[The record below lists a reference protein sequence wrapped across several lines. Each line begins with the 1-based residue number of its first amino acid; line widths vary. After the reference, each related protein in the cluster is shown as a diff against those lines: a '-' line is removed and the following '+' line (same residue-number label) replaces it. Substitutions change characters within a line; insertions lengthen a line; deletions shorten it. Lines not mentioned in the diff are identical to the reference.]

1 VRKIFKNMKKLI
13 PIFLLCL
20 FANRSISQNL
30 DDINDL
36 MGLFKNREAK
46 AAIDKYL
53 SNPKKATDADGWY
66 MKGRIYNA
74 LSRDTGVSV
83 VESYELKI
91 EAFKAFQENQK
102 LDKKDIRMA
111 LEDYVS
117 YFDLYGEMFNNGII
131 NYNAKN
137 YQGAYQGFKMANEI
151 KDFILSKKYKNENMQ
166 LVPFDTSLIMNIA
179 ICAMSAKNEPEAIVY
194 YTKLTDANIS
204 GKEHQ
209 EIYQYLIDYY
219 KKNNNEKAFNEILSK
234 AKQLYPGDEIWV
246 EIELKAVEEKGGKKA
261 LMMKYDELVKQNPSN
276 FVYTY
281 NYAVELYNCLYGK
294 EATNVGDT
302 VISAKLTEVLKK
314 AIAIED
320 KKDILSLMLMCNYL
334 YNYTSDLNN
343 ATSAI
348 KGPNPDQLKKKAS
361 LKAKTMKVADEC
373 ISYLLTA
380 EAFFTAIPS
389 KTTLQKANYK
399 MIIGNLSDMYFIKKN
414 QLKVEEYEK
423 KNKAADEDLKSTN

>member
-1 VRKIFKNMKKLI
+1 MKKLI

-20 FANRSISQNL
+20 FANSSFSQNL

-53 SNPKKATDADGWY
+53 SNSKKVTDADGWY

-74 LSRDTGVSV
+74 LSRDTGVTV

-91 EAFKAFQENQK
+91 ESFKAFQENQK

-111 LEDYVS
+111 LEDHVS

-151 KDFILSKKYKNENMQ
+151 KDFILSKKYKNDNIQ

-194 YTKLTDANIS
+194 YTKLTDANVS

-209 EIYQYLIDYY
+209 EIYQYLIEYH
-219 KKNNNEKAFNEILSK
+219 KKNNNEKSFNELLTK
-234 AKQLYPGDEIWV
+234 AKNLYPGDEIWV
-246 EIELKAVEEKGGKKA
+246 DIELKAAEEKGGKKA
-261 LMMKYDELVKQNPSN
+261 VMMKYDELVKQNPNN
-276 FVYTY
+276 FVYVY

-294 EATNVGDT
+294 EATNAGDS
-302 VISAKLTEVLKK
+302 VISAKLNDVLNK
-314 AIAIED
+314 AIVTED
-320 KKDILSLMLMCNYL
+320 KKDVTALMLMCTYL
-334 YNYTSDLNN
+334 YYKTSDLNN
-343 ATSAI
+343 AASAI

-361 LKAKTMKVADEC
+361 MKAAAMKVADEC
-373 ISYLLTA
+373 ILNALKV
-380 EAFFTAIPS
+380 EAFFDSIPTKS
-389 KTTLQKANYK
+389 KAQKLNYK
-399 MIIGNLSDMYFIKKN
+399 LIVGTLSDLYYIKKN
-414 QLKVEEYEK
+414 QLKIDEYEK
-423 KNKAADEDLKSTN
+423 KIKASDEDYLKSTD

>member
-1 VRKIFKNMKKLI
+1 MKKLI

-20 FANRSISQNL
+20 FANSSFSQNL

-46 AAIDKYL
+46 SAIDKYL

-74 LSRDTGVSV
+74 LSRDTGVTV

-91 EAFKAFQENQK
+91 ESFKAFQENQN

-111 LEDYVS
+111 LEDHVS
-117 YFDLYGEMFNNGII
+117 YFDIYGEMFNIGII

-137 YQGAYQGFKMANEI
+137 YQGAFQGFKMANDI
-151 KDFILSKKYKNENMQ
+151 KDFILSKKYKNDNMQ
-166 LVPFDTSLIMNIA
+166 LVAFDTSLIMNIA
-179 ICAMSAKNEPEAIVY
+179 ICAMSAKNEAEAIVY
-194 YTKLTDANIS
+194 YSKLTDANVS

-219 KKNNNEKAFNEILSK
+219 KKNNNEKSFNELLTK
-234 AKQLYPGDEIWV
+234 AKNLYPGDEIWV
-246 EIELKAVEEKGGKKA
+246 DIELKAVEEKGGKKA
-261 LMMKYDELVKQNPSN
+261 VMMKYDELVKQNPSN
-276 FVYTY
+276 FVYVY
-281 NYAVELYNCLYGK
+281 NYAVELYNSLYGK
-294 EATNVGDT
+294 EATNPGDT
-302 VISAKLTEVLKK
+302 IVGAKLIDVLKK
-314 AIAIED
+314 GIAIED
-320 KKDILSLMLMCNYL
+320 KKDITALMLMCNYM

-343 ATSAI
+343 TASSI
-348 KGPNPDQLKKKAS
+348 KGPNPEQLKKKAS
-361 LKAKTMKVADEC
+361 LKAATMKVADDC

-380 EAFFTAIPS
+380 EAFLTAIPS

-399 MIIGNLSDMYFIKKN
+399 MIIGNLGDMYFIKKN

-423 KNKAADEDLKSTN
+423 KNKAADEDLKSSN

>member
-1 VRKIFKNMKKLI
+1 MLQKLKSMKKLI

-20 FANRSISQNL
+20 YANLGFAQNL

-74 LSRDTGVSV
+74 LSRDTGVTV

-102 LDKKDIRMA
+102 LDKKDVRMK

-137 YQGAYQGFKMANEI
+137 YQGAYQGFKMANDI
-151 KDFILSKKYKNENMQ
+151 KDFIISKNYKNENMQ
-166 LVPFDTSLIMNIA
+166 LVAFDTSLIMNIA

-194 YTKLTDANIS
+194 YSKLTDANVS

-209 EIYQYLIDYY
+209 EVYQYLIEYY
-219 KKNNNEKAFNEILSK
+219 KKNNNEKAFNELLAK

-246 EIELKAVEEKGGKKA
+246 DIELKAVEEKGGKKA
-261 LMMKYDELVKQNPSN
+261 VIAKYEELAKQNPNN
-276 FVYTY
+276 FVYAY

-294 EATNVGDT
+294 DASNAGDT
-302 VISAKLTEVLKK
+302 VIGAKLFDILKK

-320 KKDILSLMLMCNYL
+320 KKDITALMLMCNHL
-334 YNYTSDLNN
+334 YYFTSDLNN
-343 ATSAI
+343 AASAI

-361 LKAKTMKVADEC
+361 LKAATMKAADDC
-373 ISYLLTA
+373 ISYALAA
-380 EAFFTAIPS
+380 ESFLESIPS
-389 KTTLQKANYK
+389 KNPMQKANYK
-399 MIIGNLSDMYFIKKN
+399 IIIGNLSDLYSIKKN
-414 QLKVEEYEK
+414 QLKVDEYEK
-423 KNKAADEDLKSTN
+423 KNKAADNQ

>member
-1 VRKIFKNMKKLI
+1 MKKLI

-20 FANRSISQNL
+20 VANRSISQNL

-53 SNPKKATDADGWY
+53 SNPKKVTDADGWY

-74 LSRDTGVSV
+74 LSRDTGVTV

-111 LEDYVS
+111 LEEHVS
-117 YFDLYGEMFNNGII
+117 YFDLYSEMYNNGII
-131 NYNAKN
+131 NYNSKN

-166 LVPFDTSLIMNIA
+166 LVAFDTSLIMNIA
-179 ICAMSAKNEPEAIVY
+179 ICAMSAKNEPEAIIY
-194 YTKLTDANIS
+194 YTKLTDANVS
-204 GKEHQ
+204 GKEFQ
-209 EIYQYLIDYY
+209 EVYQYLIDYY
-219 KKNNNEKAFNEILSK
+219 NKNKNEKSFNELLSK

-261 LMMKYDELVKQNPSN
+261 LIEKYDELTKQNPSN
-276 FVYTY
+276 FVYAY

-294 EATNVGDT
+294 DATNVGDS
-302 VISAKLTEVLKK
+302 VIGAKLKDVLNK
-314 AIAIED
+314 AIVIED
-320 KKDILSLMLMCNYL
+320 KKDVTALMLMCTHLFYQA
-334 YNYTSDLNN
+334 SDLNN
-343 ATSAI
+343 NASAI
-348 KGPNPDQLKKKAS
+348 KGPNPDQLKKKAAM
-361 LKAKTMKVADEC
+361 KAAAMKVADEC
-373 ISYLLTA
+373 ISNALKVET
-380 EAFFTAIPS
+380 FFDAIPTKS
-389 KTTLQKANYK
+389 KAQKLNYK
-399 MIIGNLSDMYFIKKN
+399 LIIGNLSDLYYIKKN
-414 QLKVEEYEK
+414 QLKIDEYEK
-423 KNKAADEDLKSTN
+423 KNKTADEDYLKSSN

>member
-1 VRKIFKNMKKLI
+1 
-13 PIFLLCL
+13 
-20 FANRSISQNL
+20 
-30 DDINDL
+30 

-74 LSRDTGVSV
+74 LSRDTGVTV

-179 ICAMSAKNEPEAIVY
+179 ICAMSAKNEPEAIIY
-194 YTKLTDANIS
+194 YTKLTDANVS

-219 KKNNNEKAFNEILSK
+219 KKNKNEKAFNELLSK

-261 LMMKYDELVKQNPSN
+261 LMDKYDELVKQNPSN
-276 FVYTY
+276 FVYAY
-281 NYAVELYNCLYGK
+281 NYSVELYNCLYGRD
-294 EATNVGDT
+294 ATNTGDS
-302 VISAKLTEVLKK
+302 VISAKLTDVLKK

-320 KKDILSLMLMCNYL
+320 KKDITALTLMCNHL
-334 YNYTSDLNN
+334 YYKTSDINN
-343 ATSAI
+343 AASAI
-348 KGPNPDQLKKKAS
+348 KGPNPEQLKKKAS
-361 LKAKTMKVADEC
+361 LKAAALKMADEC
-373 ISYLLTA
+373 IENLLSVETY
-380 EAFFTAIPS
+380 FNAIPS

-399 MIIGNLSDMYFIKKN
+399 MIIGNLGDMYFIKKN
-414 QLKVEEYEK
+414 QLKVDEYEK
-423 KNKAADEDLKSTN
+423 KNKAADEDLKSSN